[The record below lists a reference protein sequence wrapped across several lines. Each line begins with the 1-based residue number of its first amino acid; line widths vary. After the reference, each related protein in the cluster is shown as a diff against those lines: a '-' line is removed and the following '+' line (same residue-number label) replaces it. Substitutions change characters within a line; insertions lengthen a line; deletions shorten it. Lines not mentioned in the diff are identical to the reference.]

1 MFIQHLN
8 HYFDEREEEEEEEE
22 RGGRAEEEEVSLGLI
37 MTKTEI
43 KFHISLFTL
52 SSSSVSQF
60 LLFNLLQ
67 SLYCSLSSVLVL
79 CLQFFP
85 FVKTQG
91 HSSPHRMQCPFSI
104 RHKVLFDVNCQLRG
118 LLMT

>member
-1 MFIQHLN
+1 VFIQHLN
-8 HYFDEREEEEEEEE
+8 HYFDEREEEEEEE
-22 RGGRAEEEEVSLGLI
+22 RRGRAEEEEVSLGLI
-37 MTKTEI
+37 MTNTEI

-85 FVKTQG
+85 RV
-91 HSSPHRMQCPFSI
+91 I
-104 RHKVLFDVNCQLRG
+104 
-118 LLMT
+118 